1 MDRLEY
7 ITWATTNMVEM
18 SAADEVSVAASAAAE
33 VSAAASAAAEV
44 SAAEEVAAKAVA
56 NFSALDYFRFSTI
69 TAVSVTGGYLSG
81 IKPSIRGPS
90 MVSGVLIGIMGGF
103 MYAYQ
108 NSAGRLTGF
117 FPNDA
122 EVARYRKK

>member
-1 MDRLEY
+1 
-7 ITWATTNMVEM
+7 M
-18 SAADEVSVAASAAAE
+18 SAADEVSVAAEAAGEVSVAAEAADDMSAAA
-33 VSAAASAAAEV
+33 VEV

-69 TAVSVTGGYLSG
+69 TAVSVTGSYLSG